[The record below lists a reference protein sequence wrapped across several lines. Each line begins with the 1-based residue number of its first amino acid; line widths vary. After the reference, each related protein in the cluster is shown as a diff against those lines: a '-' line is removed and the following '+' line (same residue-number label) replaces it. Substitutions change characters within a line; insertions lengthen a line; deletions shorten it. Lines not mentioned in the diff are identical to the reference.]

1 MPRKPR
7 VHYSGAI
14 YHVIIRG
21 NNKEFIFQESLNK
34 KLYLEE
40 VRKYIDKYKASF
52 YAYVIIHIHAHV
64 LIGVSEVSEQSISK
78 IVNRI

>member
-1 MPRKPR
+1 MPRKAR

-14 YHVIIRG
+14 YHVIIRE
-21 NNKEFIFQESLNK
+21 NNK